1 MHLTLPVTAAHPP
14 ISVKNNHP
22 FTVTI
27 PVTLPVSADTPAVV
41 RLTSAAGQSMMGQV
55 DRIGESAELAFI
67 ATLPASGA
75 LNLNVQPQAEDERA
89 TAEEPAL
96 PEMPQLLLFEG
107 EAAMYDNLSAV
118 VEAAAPLD
126 LNLELIAAGPVR
138 QVYRAEATWRT
149 YRLKGCVY
157 AYSTGTVDIDLTV
170 EQLGPSR
177 KDTYLTVIKRLPKE
191 ESETVWTRYKGVA
204 REVAESWRPFVRQNR
219 MESWSRDAQ
228 WVYIGQSDLP
238 GKAMLFGFT
247 PSFTLLNEQTKQHET
262 ANDFLVNERVV
273 HQANAV
279 YVFSDITGTNDLTYV
294 TQEFVTPPQG
304 TISLLRWRYIPQAV
318 NQEAVD
324 QEFVTY
330 AGYALRESGTDGI
343 ALQFGVDSVI
353 FGSSHYPHA
362 FLAEDF
368 LYWRTNGPANLYTY
382 LGEKWAEFKPEID
395 RDFKIINALGLEALG
410 MAPMFERIYRYSAP
424 DGVYLQPPKA
434 DLPSILRKRVEQ
446 LQQPGRWVLDFLDY
460 TAELARQYG
469 IKFVLDARI
478 SPIDAAYLVERYK
491 DVISFYEVENEALLL
506 KGVPVDS
513 VHYWRSLYEAIKK
526 ANPDVRVFWNG
537 GPSFQAAHNQLTN
550 LGIGFDAVGVHEYV
564 DRRESPDYVKD
575 TALAHGWY
583 ASQLNKDALIGEFNW
598 RYLARESEAA
608 QAEHFYEIVD
618 ALLSQ
623 RSIDIFMQYKL
634 SDTYSIQPE
643 QQKGIRHYE
652 LLRLDRTLKPQGYK
666 YLELVRKYGDP
677 QAPINVLRI
686 TMPEISIEPDNWRTL
701 TATLHNAGTQ
711 TLETLLTWDLPAE
724 VEMRDVGPAGLH
736 LEPGE
741 TATLSVQ
748 VRLKEGSR
756 PGFYHLF
763 LQTAVHGRI
772 LFGWSSAA
780 YTAQPELDTQSAEFV
795 GVKYVN
801 GPAVLENVDFIRPG
815 AIVLGDS
822 TEELEWSY
830 ALYNTLRAATGNTL
844 IDRVDAPDLGDRI
857 KENLFVVGWCGG
869 LAGKLLPAENMAL
882 KGNETIVYIGPNP
895 YHSESKVVVFYGAD
909 PGRAVSDFIYR
920 YWQFAKDA
928 VTFDARIG
936 PAIVDP
942 AVVR

>member
-1 MHLTLPVTAAHPP
+1 MTFAIGTNTARQAFLDSYYEYVKKVIPDLEVVYVSGSSSKVLTMIAGGIPP
-14 ISVKNNHP
+14 EMQRIGMETYQE
-22 FTVTI
+22 F
-27 PVTLPVSADTPAVV
+27 A
-41 RLTSAAGQSMMGQV
+41 AAGVLEDITWLIKLDHIDLNDFSPAFAKAIVFNGGIYAMPSNVNPTVMYWSPSQFARHGVAPPPTRYGDPSWTWEAIKELAKKFTIDTNGDGIPDNWGV
-55 DRIGESAELAFI
+55 AGNPRSEVTRIGSAWGARFMDDDFRFCGNTLEMTKALEFFADWIQNAKTITLNTKPFDQGNAAI
-67 ATLPASGA
+67 KLGDTAATLPQYHLQGKEYRIAPVPTGHIPDLYSAGIRFFKGA
-75 LNLNVQPQAEDERA
+75 NIELAWEYIKPMVL
-89 TAEEPAL
+89 EP
-96 PEMPQLLLFEG
+96 E
-107 EAAMYDNLSAV
+107 
-118 VEAAAPLD
+118 
-126 LNLELIAAGPVR
+126 
-138 QVYRAEATWRT
+138 W
-149 YRLKGCVY
+149 
-157 AYSTGTVDIDLTV
+157 TV
-170 EQLGPSR
+170 
-177 KDTYLTVIKRLPKE
+177 
-191 ESETVWTRYKGVA
+191 
-204 REVAESWRPFVRQNR
+204 
-219 MESWSRDAQ
+219 
-228 WVYIGQSDLP
+228 
-238 GKAMLFGFT
+238 GKA
-247 PSFTLLNEQTKQHET
+247 
-262 ANDFLVNERVV
+262 
-273 HQANAV
+273 
-279 YVFSDITGTNDLTYV
+279 
-294 TQEFVTPPQG
+294 
-304 TISLLRWRYIPQAV
+304 
-318 NQEAVD
+318 
-324 QEFVTY
+324 
-330 AGYALRESGTDGI
+330 I
-343 ALQFGVDSVI
+343 A
-353 FGSSHYPHA
+353 
-362 FLAEDF
+362 
-368 LYWRTNGPANLYTY
+368 
-382 LGEKWAEFKPEID
+382 
-395 RDFKIINALGLEALG
+395 
-410 MAPMFERIYRYSAP
+410 
-424 DGVYLQPPKA
+424 
-434 DLPSILRKRVEQ
+434 
-446 LQQPGRWVLDFLDY
+446 
-460 TAELARQYG
+460 
-469 IKFVLDARI
+469 
-478 SPIDAAYLVERYK
+478 
-491 DVISFYEVENEALLL
+491 
-506 KGVPVDS
+506 
-513 VHYWRSLYEAIKK
+513 
-526 ANPDVRVFWNG
+526 
-537 GPSFQAAHNQLTN
+537 LTN

-711 TLETLLTWDLPAE
+711 TLETPLTWDLPAE

-895 YHSESKVVVFYGAD
+895 YNSESKVVVFYGAD